1 MNKEQIAKIA
11 GEAGAKAALEA
22 WDKKWNE
29 QKKTQYTTRL
39 WNTRMLLKHYTSLKE
54 YCEKAIYSRSSIDS
68 SEKPVEIL
76 ESLGECSKE
85 EYIES
90 IKSSTIR
97 TMTIMAHVE
106 AMLKLYKIY
115 CETSGKVE
123 DERRYRILHANYFEK
138 VKIADICE
146 AENIDRSTYYRDN
159 RESSEMLSA
168 LIFGADGLSAMRQRG
183 N

>member
-1 MNKEQIAKIA
+1 MWVRGKSDNMNKEQIAKIA

-22 WDKKWNE
+22 WDKKYKE
-29 QKKTQYTTRL
+29 QKKPQYTTRL

-54 YCEKAIYSRSSIDS
+54 YYEKAVYSRSSTES
-68 SEKPVEIL
+68 TEKPVEIL
-76 ESLGECSKE
+76 ESLGECTTKE

-115 CETSGKVE
+115 CDTSGKAE
-123 DERRYRILHANYFEK
+123 DARRYRILHANYFEK

-146 AENIDRSTYYRDN
+146 AENIDRSTYYETTARV
-159 RESSEMLSA
+159 
-168 LIFGADGLSAMRQRG
+168 QRC
-183 N
+183 